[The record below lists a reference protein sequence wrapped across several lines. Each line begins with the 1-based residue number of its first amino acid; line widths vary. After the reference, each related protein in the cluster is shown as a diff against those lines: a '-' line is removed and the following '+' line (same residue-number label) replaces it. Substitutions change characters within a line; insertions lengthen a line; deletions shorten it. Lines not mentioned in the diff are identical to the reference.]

1 MKKMEKKKFLF
12 RITFTRFYIMDYLC
26 NHRPVSVAAEIAVLE
41 RCHPR
46 QSSHHSTR
54 HPPYQVR
61 NASGKT
67 DYESAML
74 ALQGTT
80 MKLDGGLIQHYDQ

>member
-1 MKKMEKKKFLF
+1 
-12 RITFTRFYIMDYLC
+12 MDYLC

-61 NASGKT
+61 NASGKV
-67 DYESAML
+67 DYEPAVL
-74 ALQGTT
+74 VFPGNYVEIGWRANTAL
-80 MKLDGGLIQHYDQ
+80 